1 MEIPARDRKNRA
13 PLQGL
18 KGSERRI
25 LLEPDHEAERFV
37 CQTKGVCPLE
47 IHFQTQ
53 GDLLKE
59 IRFIGG
65 GCLGNAKLVSRMLL

>member
-1 MEIPARDRKNRA
+1 MWRSPPGTRKTGP
-13 PLQGL
+13 PLSGL

-25 LLEPDHEAERFV
+25 LLKTDHEAERFV
-37 CQTKGVCPLE
+37 YQTKGVCPLE

-65 GCLGNAKLVSRMLL
+65 GCLGNWADEATS